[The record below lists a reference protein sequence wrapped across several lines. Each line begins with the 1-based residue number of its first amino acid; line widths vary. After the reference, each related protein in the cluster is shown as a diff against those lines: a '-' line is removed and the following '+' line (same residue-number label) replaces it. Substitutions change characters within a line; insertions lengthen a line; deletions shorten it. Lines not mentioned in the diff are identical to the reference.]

1 MNTSAQRLLICAAFF
16 TLAACTTVDLA
27 RDRSSL
33 ENAKSCC
40 ASTLDLPRPMPVA
53 SEYDIQFG
61 RDTPHFN
68 FGEGVVPFARI
79 TIDPSKVKIVA
90 LHSFPPSAVIA
101 IDGGGTTHYVGAG
114 IEFFSPEGK
123 SLGVASLSPPVMK
136 TYGFSGWYTYLRY
149 AEVPTGA
156 ASATIFAS
164 RSDIGKTGSIQ
175 GHVSG
180 GGLMVGSVFVPMPGG
195 TQTRLYTLVPYG
207 RIVVVPLD
215 SSLR

>member
-1 MNTSAQRLLICAAFF
+1 MKISAQRLLIFAVSFVIAG
-16 TLAACTTVDLA
+16 CTTVDLA

-33 ENAKSCC
+33 EIAKSCC

-61 RDTPHFN
+61 SATPHFD

-79 TIDPSKVKIVA
+79 TIDPSKVKLVA
-90 LHSFPPSAVIA
+90 LLSLPPSAGIA
-101 IDGGGTTHYVGAG
+101 IGGGGTTHYVGAG
-114 IEFFSPEGK
+114 IEFFSSEGK
-123 SLGVASLSPPVMK
+123 SLGVTSLSPPVMK

-149 AEVPTGA
+149 AAVPPGA

-180 GGLMVGSVFVPMPGG
+180 GGFMVGSVFVPMPGG
-195 TQTRLYTLVPYG
+195 TQTKLYTLVPYG
-207 RIVVVPLD
+207 RIVVIPLE
-215 SSLR
+215 SPLR